1 MSATEPGAGAA
12 AAMAV
17 EAARAGTPWEATGPV
32 GAPAI
37 VFIHGT
43 RLTRTSWRGITSR
56 LAGSYR
62 CICID
67 LPGHGTLAD
76 RRFTLDAA
84 ADAVEAALDGEGV
97 DRAVLVGLSLGG
109 YVAMATAART
119 PRRVRG
125 LVLAGA
131 TAEPAGPAAAAFRL
145 FAWAL
150 GAAPQRPFDALNTW
164 FFRRR
169 YPPEIAEPI
178 VTAGYW
184 SRGGAL
190 AVRTLPRTSFR
201 DRLLAYGGPIL
212 VVNGDL
218 DFVFRLG
225 ERSFLRGVANVTR
238 RTLRWTTHLSPLD
251 RPDAFATAVR
261 RFVDRLPD

>member
-1 MSATEPGAGAA
+1 MSATDPADRTAVVSAEPDLGGQ
-12 AAMAV
+12 
-17 EAARAGTPWEATGPV
+17 PWEATGPV

-43 RLTRTSWRGITSR
+43 RLTRTSWRGIASR
-56 LAGSYR
+56 LGGTYR

-67 LPGHGTLAD
+67 LPGHGALAD

-84 ADAVEAALDGEGV
+84 ADAVEAALADEKIG
-97 DRAVLVGLSLGG
+97 RAVLVGLSLGG

-119 PRRVRG
+119 PQRVRG

-150 GAAPQRPFDALNTW
+150 GVAPQRPFDALNTW

-184 SRGGAL
+184 SRGGAR

-251 RPDAFATAVR
+251 RPDAFSAAVR
-261 RFVDRLPD
+261 RFVERLPD